1 MMHALRA
8 LEDTGGRQMALP
20 GTVSDA
26 RQLLRDQ
33 VVAAQRRSHQFYVGL
48 TLFLIATVVIGFWP
62 SYFGTLLTGGTTRP
76 FVMHLH
82 GAIFTGWM
90 VLLSVQVG
98 LAATGR
104 VRLHRRVGNFGI
116 GYGALVWVMGIIA
129 TIAAPVLHVQAGEW
143 SVDQA
148 AGFLVLPVGDMIL
161 FGGFF
166 GAAVMY
172 RHKPEIHKRLIVAA
186 TVALAF
192 AAVARMNFSPP
203 IFFAIWMLPMVALA
217 AFDFLSARQIH
228 RVTAIS
234 MVVMVIAFARV
245 PLIESE
251 SWRVIGRAMLRPF
264 L

>member
-1 MMHALRA
+1 
-8 LEDTGGRQMALP
+8 MALL
-20 GTVSDA
+20 GNAADA
-26 RQLLRDQ
+26 RHLLRDQ
-33 VVAAQRRSHQFYVGL
+33 VVAAQRRSHQFFVGL
-48 TLFLIATVVIGFWP
+48 TLFLIAAVVIGFWP
-62 SYFGTLLTGGTTRP
+62 SYFGTLLTGGTARP

-116 GYGALVWVMGIIA
+116 GYGALVWVMGVVA
-129 TIAAPVLHVQAGEW
+129 TFAAPVIHVRAGEW

-148 AGFLVLPVGDMIL
+148 AGFLILPIGDMIL

-172 RHKPEIHKRLIVAA
+172 RHKPEIHKRLVMAA

-192 AAVARMNFSPP
+192 AAVARMNFTPP
-203 IFFAIWMLPMVALA
+203 IFFALWMAPMVALA
-217 AFDFLSARQIH
+217 AFDYLSTRKIH
-228 RVTAIS
+228 AVTSVSIAAMTIGFPRV
-234 MVVMVIAFARV
+234 F
-245 PLIESE
+245 LIESE
-251 SWRVIGRAMLRPF
+251 GWLAVGRALLRP
-264 L
+264 LL